1 MYYIR
6 GAAKVALFIAA
17 LKFVE
22 AVIAPPI
29 DTEPRWMAAA
39 VLTFNLWAAGAA
51 LSAIAGVGWVLHR
64 LFGWPAGPAAIATDP
79 YPARHPGRGHAA
91 PDMGVQRRRRLVLLR
106 RPGGDRDG
114 GHQVRPV
121 AGLAVSLFGGNSL
134 IWLEIFVL
142 GLLAMAAPLVLL
154 AWLPLKAGSSLLERV
169 RLDMNRG
176 IPARS

>member
-17 LKFVE
+17 LKSVE

-64 LFGWPAGPAAIATDP
+64 LFGWPAGPP
-79 YPARHPGRGHAA
+79 PSPLSLPGTSSRTRSCGSGYGGSTSSPVGSASA
-91 PDMGVQRRRRLVLLR
+91 SWRR
-106 RPGGDRDG
+106 
-114 GHQVRPV
+114 
-121 AGLAVSLFGGNSL
+121 S
-134 IWLEIFVL
+134 
-142 GLLAMAAPLVLL
+142 
-154 AWLPLKAGSSLLERV
+154 
-169 RLDMNRG
+169 
-176 IPARS
+176 